1 MAESNYER
9 FTMFV
14 KDFLQDD
21 NKYKL
26 QIENFQNYLV
36 EYKLTDRVFYLYESN
51 IDDFFEYAIKK
62 NIGTKSQL
70 VSHIA
75 ALKSLFSHFIDE
87 NYKFSELNGYISN
100 PAFKEKYTHKVDEV
114 CNKDILSIE
123 IINRILKTMD
133 LYLFD
138 KENGDFRNKSEE
150 AAYLHVLIARLFI
163 KLSLLLPLKTSQILE
178 IQLGDV
184 FKDDWREI
192 LWNDVK
198 VKVPNNLRKDILF
211 TLKYVQTKFGKKYT
225 ENDKIFE
232 LLYSCE
238 GKKNTTDIINRTFP
252 RVYKRLKLDEML
264 VTTLKGKKNS
274 YRYPAESYKKT
285 AIINMLT
292 NGVNIVYLT
301 KLTGLDAQALLVDFD
316 YGNLNDW
323 DVSRNINNSLLACG
337 YYEYL

>member
-1 MAESNYER
+1 MAESNFSR
-9 FTMFV
+9 FNMLV
-14 KDFLQDD
+14 KDFLKAD

-36 EYKLTDRVFYLYESN
+36 KYKLTDRVFNLYESN
-51 IDDFFEYAIKK
+51 IDDFFEYAIEK

-75 ALKSLFSHFIDE
+75 ALKSLFNYLID
-87 NYKFSELNGYISN
+87 NNLKYSDLNGYISN
-100 PAFKEKYTHKVDEV
+100 PAFKEKYSHKVDEV
-114 CNKDILSIE
+114 CNKDILPIE
-123 IINRILKTMD
+123 MINRILKSMD
-133 LYLFD
+133 SSISD
-138 KENGDFRNKSEE
+138 KENRDFRNKSEE
-150 AAYLHVLIARLFI
+150 AAYLHLLIARLFI
-163 KLSLLLPLKTSQILE
+163 KISLLLPLKTSQILE

-184 FKDDWREI
+184 YKDDWREI
-192 LWNDVK
+192 IWNEVK

-211 TLKYVQTKFGKKYT
+211 TLEYVQTKFEKKYT
-225 ENDKIFE
+225 EKDKIFE

-238 GKKNTTDIINRTFP
+238 GKKISTDSINMTFP
-252 RVYKRLKLDEML
+252 RVYKRLRLTEML
-264 VTTLKGKKNS
+264 ETTLKGKKNS

-285 AIINMLT
+285 AITNMLS

>member
-1 MAESNYER
+1 MAESNFER
-9 FTMFV
+9 FNMFV

-36 EYKLTDRVFYLYESN
+36 EYKLTDRVFNLYESN
-51 IDDFFEYAIKK
+51 IDDFFEYAIEK

-75 ALKSLFSHFIDE
+75 ALKSLFNHFIDE
-87 NYKFSELNGYISN
+87 NWKFSELNGYISN
-100 PAFKEKYTHKVDEV
+100 PAFKEKYSHKVDEV
-114 CNKDILSIE
+114 RNKDILSIE
-123 IINRILKTMD
+123 MINRVLKTMD
-133 LYLFD
+133 SYISN

-150 AAYLHVLIARLFI
+150 AVYLHVLIARLFI

-184 FKDDWREI
+184 FKDDWREM

-198 VKVPNNLRKDILF
+198 VKVPNNLRKDILY
-211 TLKYVQTKFGKKYT
+211 TLEYVHTKFRKKCT
-225 ENDKIFE
+225 EKDKIFE

-238 GKKNTTDIINRTFP
+238 GKKNSTDIINTTFP
-252 RVYKRLKLDEML
+252 RVYKRLKLTEML
-264 VTTLKGKKNS
+264 ETTLKGKKNS

-285 AIINMLT
+285 AIINMLS